1 MINKKN
7 LVRFSVTII
16 SLFLIQFCLYA
27 CPRCNQEFYDE
38 LLGKR
43 ANTLGGQELLEAIM
57 NQTIPG
63 QPSSFSLLSA
73 TNNLTDIQQPDVPD
87 TSESSASIDADNNQS
102 NTTKLQP
109 LYISIFAQLI
119 FFGNILS

>member
-7 LVRFSVTII
+7 LVQFSVTII
-16 SLFLIQFCLYA
+16 SLFLIQSCLYA

-43 ANTLGGQELLEAIM
+43 ANTLGGQELLEAIR

-63 QPSSFSLLSA
+63 QPSGFSLPSA
-73 TNNLTDIQQPDVPD
+73 TNNLTDIQQPNVPD
-87 TSESSASIDADNNQS
+87 TSLSNISIEGDNNPS
-102 NTTKLQP
+102 DTTKLQP
-109 LYISIFAQLI
+109 LYIRIIAQLV
-119 FFGNILS
+119 FFGNLLS